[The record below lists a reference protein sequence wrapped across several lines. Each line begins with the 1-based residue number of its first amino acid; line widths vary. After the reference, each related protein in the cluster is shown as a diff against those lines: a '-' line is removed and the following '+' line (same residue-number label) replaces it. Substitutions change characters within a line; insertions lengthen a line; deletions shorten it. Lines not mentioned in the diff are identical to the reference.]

1 MHTSLLEAA
10 LEHVLGTM
18 PESSPGEGPELVEF
32 TADEQ
37 EIFELIGAGF

>member
-1 MHTSLLEAA
+1 MHTSMLEAA
-10 LEHVLGTM
+10 LEHVLGNM
-18 PESSPGEGPELVEF
+18 PESSPGESPMLVEF

>member
-1 MHTSLLEAA
+1 MHTSMLEAA
-10 LEHVLGTM
+10 LEHVLGNM
-18 PESSPGEGPELVEF
+18 SESTPGESPMLVEF

>member
-10 LEHVLGTM
+10 LEHVLGHM
-18 PESSPGEGPELVEF
+18 PENSPGDGPELVEF